1 MTLVYPRDGEFLALE
16 EIRAAALERLPRDAA
31 TYLESGAGTE
41 LTLRANR
48 EAFSRW
54 VIRPRPMSGVTDPK
68 TNTEFLG
75 IPLAVPVLTAPFG
88 GDALFAPD
96 GHLAVARA
104 NAARGIASIVPEVGS
119 FSYEEVAAAAPAA
132 ARIGQLHPGDSFDVS
147 AARIKAAGYEAL
159 CVTVDCPIV
168 GFRSRNRMAR
178 FRPDP
183 AIWSG
188 NVLDDGSPNAAST
201 YGARV
206 VPPWTWDQLAEA
218 TARHGMPWIAKGI
231 LTAEAAE
238 AALTAGAS
246 AILVSNHGGRQV
258 DPSPASLDVLP
269 EIAAAVSG
277 QVPVLLDS
285 GVRTGADV
293 FLALALGAS
302 AVVIGRLAAYGL
314 AAAGEHG
321 VRRTIELLTQ
331 ELHILMT
338 LAGVPDVPS
347 LTREAVAQRRLA
359 AVARAGGEPV
369 IERGRAEPG
378 AVAGQQDLA
387 RHVGAEGAAPGRD
400 RA

>member
-1 MTLVYPRDGEFLALE
+1 MTATSFHPRDGEFLALE
-16 EIRAAALERLPRDAA
+16 EIHAAALDRLPRDAA

-41 LTLRANR
+41 QTLRANR
-48 EAFSRW
+48 EAFTRW
-54 VIRPRPMSGVTDPK
+54 VIKPRPMSGVTDPK

-75 IPLAVPVLTAPFG
+75 IPLSVPVLTAPFG
-88 GDALFAPD
+88 GDALFAPE

-104 NAARGIASIVPEVGS
+104 NAASGIVSIVPEVGS
-119 FSYEEVAAAAPAA
+119 FSYEQVAAASPAA
-132 ARIGQLHPGDSFDVS
+132 ARIAQLHPYDSFDAV
-147 AARIKAAGYEAL
+147 ATRIQAAGYDAL

-168 GFRSRNRMAR
+168 GFRARNRMAR
-178 FRPDP
+178 FHPDP
-183 AIWSG
+183 VIWRG
-188 NVLDDGSPNAAST
+188 NVIDDGSPNIAST
-201 YGARV
+201 FGARV
-206 VPPWTWDQLAEA
+206 VPPWTWAQLAEA

-231 LTAEAAE
+231 LTTEAAE

-258 DPSPASLDVLP
+258 DPAPASLDALP
-269 EIAAAVSG
+269 EIVAAVAG

-293 FLALALGAS
+293 FLALALGAD

-338 LAGVPDVPS
+338 LAGVPDIPS
-347 LTREAVAQRRLA
+347 LTGNAIARRA
-359 AVARAGGEPV
+359 
-369 IERGRAEPG
+369 
-378 AVAGQQDLA
+378 
-387 RHVGAEGAAPGRD
+387 
-400 RA
+400 